1 MVYVMEKKSF
11 IIGIILL
18 LVIMLGSTYA
28 FYKWNSSDNMDVDV
42 KIEGATVTFNGGDDI
57 TGTLIP
63 VSKKEEGIKKDIKV
77 QASAE
82 GATFNLY
89 MSLTTMTDRL
99 KEESFKYEVYYNDS
113 SLVKSGNFGEYNSST
128 NPNGISY
135 ATTGVT
141 KITLVNGMD
150 ISTSS
155 TDKYTVYLWFDGEN
169 YGNPDTMQ
177 NNKVSFDLTA
187 SGENATLAG

>member
-18 LVIMLGSTYA
+18 LVIMVGSTYA

-57 TGTLIP
+57 IGTLIP

-77 QASAE
+77 KASAE

-89 MSLTTMTDRL
+89 MNLTTMTDRL

-113 SLVKSGNFGEYNSST
+113 SLVKSGNFGEHNSST

-135 ATTGVT
+135 GDIQAYNCFEPILYGVGS
-141 KITLVNGMD
+141 KIQEQAQYFHDLLLRDEACYFVARLGG
-150 ISTSS
+150 
-155 TDKYTVYLWFDGEN
+155 YLDDDF
-169 YGNPDTMQ
+169 
-177 NNKVSFDLTA
+177 
-187 SGENATLAG
+187 

>member
-1 MVYVMEKKSF
+1 MEKKSF

-18 LVIMLGSTYA
+18 LVIMVGSTYA

-77 QASAE
+77 KASAE

-99 KEESFKYEVYYNDS
+99 KR
-113 SLVKSGNFGEYNSST
+113 
-128 NPNGISY
+128 GI
-135 ATTGVT
+135 
-141 KITLVNGMD
+141 
-150 ISTSS
+150 
-155 TDKYTVYLWFDGEN
+155 F
-169 YGNPDTMQ
+169 
-177 NNKVSFDLTA
+177 
-187 SGENATLAG
+187 

>member
-18 LVIMLGSTYA
+18 LVVMVGSTYA
-28 FYKWNSSDNMDVDV
+28 FYKWNGSDNMDVDV
-42 KIEGATVTFNGGDDI
+42 KIEGATVMFDGGDDI

-63 VSKKEEGIKKDIKV
+63 VSRKEEGIKKDIKV
-77 QASAE
+77 KASAE

-113 SLVKSGNFGEYNSST
+113 SLVKSGNFGEYNSSS
-128 NPNGISY
+128 NPNGINY
-135 ATTGVT
+135 NANGITKLTLFTGR
-141 KITLVNGMD
+141 D
-150 ISTSS
+150 ISINS
-155 TDKYTVYLWFDGEN
+155 TDKYTLYLWFNGKD
-169 YGNPDTMQ
+169 YDNPDTMQ
-177 NNKVSFDLTA
+177 NNNILFELYAT
-187 SGENATLAG
+187 GENAILSE

>member
-1 MVYVMEKKSF
+1 MEKKSF
-11 IIGIILL
+11 IIGLVLL
-18 LVIMLGSTYA
+18 LVIMIGSTYA
-28 FYKWNSSDNMDVDV
+28 FYKWNSSNNMDVDV
-42 KIEGATVTFNGGDDI
+42 KIEGAVVTFDGGDDI

-77 QASAE
+77 KASSE

-99 KEESFKYEVYYNDS
+99 KEESFKYEVYYNDN
-113 SLVKSGNFGEYNSST
+113 SLIKSGNFGVYDINS

-135 ATTGVT
+135 ATSGIT
-141 KITLVNGMD
+141 KLTLVNGMD
-150 ISTSS
+150 ISTSNV
-155 TDKYTVYLWFDGEN
+155 DKYTVYLWFDGEN

-177 NNKVSFDLTA
+177 NNKVSFELSA
-187 SGENATLAG
+187 SGENAILSK